1 VQRHRREG
9 VERKAWMLKI
19 VHRPPLLRKRNDKKD
34 DDTFEEQKEHV
45 AVLTSQQMTISG
57 PMLRFLKDA
66 GLDPLQLFDAVFTSQ
81 QMQFQDPCCGSRNRQ
96 DTIRGS

>member
-1 VQRHRREG
+1 MQ
-9 VERKAWMLKI
+9 
-19 VHRPPLLRKRNDKKD
+19 LLD
-34 DDTFEEQKEHV
+34 
-45 AVLTSQQMTISG
+45 ALLTSQQINKSG
-57 PMLRFLKDA
+57 LMLRQLKDA

>member
-1 VQRHRREG
+1 MQRHRREG

-34 DDTFEEQKEHV
+34 DETFEEQKEHV

-81 QMQFQDPCCGSRNRQ
+81 QMQLQDPCCGSRNRQ